1 MAGMRL
7 IDKTLLKRMVI
18 IHNGKKYIPYE
29 KAMNLAEIPVDDL
42 MSIDWMQ
49 KQLVDMLYENDLSS
63 DVMKVF
69 FELVERWKRR

>member
-1 MAGMRL
+1 MRL

>member
-1 MAGMRL
+1 MRL

-63 DVMKVF
+63 EVMKTF

>member
-1 MAGMRL
+1 MRL
-7 IDKTLLKRMVI
+7 IDKTLLKRMAI

-63 DVMKVF
+63 EVMKTF